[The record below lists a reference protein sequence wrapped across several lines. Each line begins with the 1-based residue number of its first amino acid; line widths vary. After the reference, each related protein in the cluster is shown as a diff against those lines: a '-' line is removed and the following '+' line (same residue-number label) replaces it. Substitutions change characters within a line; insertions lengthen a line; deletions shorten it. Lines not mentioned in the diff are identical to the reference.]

1 MKVYICITALSC
13 KIIIITGI
21 IGQYMILT
29 MNGVN
34 KKLAYAKSR
43 TTRFVKITA
52 NYREFQA
59 VPEFIPV
66 ISMHIH
72 NAIQTNY
79 AHKGI
84 RGGS

>member
-1 MKVYICITALSC
+1 
-13 KIIIITGI
+13 
-21 IGQYMILT
+21 
-29 MNGVN
+29 MNEVG
-34 KKLAYAKSR
+34 KKPAYVKSR

-52 NYREFQA
+52 NYREFRL
-59 VPEFIPV
+59 FLNLFWSFLCIF
-66 ISMHIH
+66 MHIH